1 MATIKDVAKRAHVSV
16 ATVSRVLNGS
26 AKVSEQTRKAVLA
39 AQQELSFYLNANA
52 KALAQQ
58 DSHII
63 GATVPDM
70 ADPYFGTMIR
80 ACERAA
86 QPLGCTLM
94 AIQGFHDA
102 KREEQAIVSLISHQ
116 CRGLI
121 IHALSM
127 KEEVL
132 ADYMERIPYL
142 VVINRTIK
150 GFEGR
155 CINIDNVKG
164 EYLAVKE
171 LIAQGHRKIAYIGS
185 SHKIP
190 DSAERLQGYKRALQ
204 EAGIKFDPNLMV
216 AYEPYLEGG
225 TQAALD
231 LLKRKVKFTAVACY
245 NDFMAAGA
253 MSVLSEAGFKIPD
266 DISVAG
272 FDDLFLASCL
282 IPKLTTVHHPVEE
295 MARGAVLLSS
305 ALYAHEEP
313 EPLPEFEVSLVKRKS
328 VSPVHGR
335 SRIKD

>member
-1 MATIKDVAKRAHVSV
+1 MATIKDVAGRAHVSV

-26 AKVSEQTRKAVLA
+26 AKVSEQTRRAVLEA
-39 AQQELSFYLNANA
+39 CRELSFYLNANA
-52 KALAQQ
+52 KALARQ

-63 GATVPDM
+63 GATVPDL

-102 KREEQAIVSLISHQ
+102 KREEQAIISLISHQ

-121 IHALSM
+121 IHAMSM
-127 KEEVL
+127 TDEAL
-132 ADYMERIPYL
+132 RDYMERIPYMVL
-142 VVINRTIK
+142 INRTI
-150 GFEGR
+150 EGVEER

-171 LIAQGHRKIAYIGS
+171 LITQGHRKIAYIGS

-190 DSAERLQGYKRALQ
+190 DSKERLQGYKLALQ
-204 EAGIKFDPNLMV
+204 EAGIPFDPDLI
-216 AYEPYLEGG
+216 ALDEPYLEGG
-225 TQAALD
+225 TQAAIA
-231 LLKRKVKFTAVACY
+231 LLQRKVKFTAVSCY
-245 NDFMAAGA
+245 NDFMAAGV
-253 MSVLSEAGFKIPD
+253 MSVLCEAGFKIPQD
-266 DISVAG
+266 VSVAG

-282 IPKLTTVHHPVEE
+282 IPKLTTVRHPVEE
-295 MARGAVLLSS
+295 MARRAVLLSS

-313 EPLPEFEVSLVKRKS
+313 EPMPKFEVSLVKRQS
-328 VSPVHGR
+328 VAPPR
-335 SRIKD
+335 